1 MKPKTWND
9 VLALTF
15 GLVILGIWTLG
26 GTHII
31 NLPDIVLGATIS
43 CFTLIVQ
50 FYFRKA
56 QGEKA
61 SES

>member
-9 VLALTF
+9 VLAMTF
-15 GLVILGIWTLG
+15 GLVILSLWVLS
-26 GTHII
+26 GTCVI

-43 CFTLIVQ
+43 TFTLIVQ

-56 QGEKA
+56 KRQ
-61 SES
+61 